1 MSAIGAVAGGSAAP
15 RAGFSGLSSDD
26 FMKIV
31 LEELGQQDPLQPSD
45 TGALIEQLA
54 NIRAIQSDVD
64 LEQSL
69 NALVERNELASATGL
84 IGRIVLG
91 TSESGRETVDV
102 VVSVLNTREGPVLN
116 LANGQR
122 MAINRVEEV
131 IGGDLLTPPE
141 DDPDGEGEE
150 DTP

>member
-1 MSAIGAVAGGSAAP
+1 MSAIGAVAGGSGAAP
-15 RAGFSGLSSDD
+15 AAGFSGLSSDD

-45 TGALIEQLA
+45 TGALVEQLA

-64 LEQSL
+64 LERSL
-69 NALVERNELASATGL
+69 NELVERNELASATGL

-91 TSESGRETVDV
+91 TAESGSATADV

-122 MAINRVEEV
+122 MAIGRVEEV
-131 IGGDLLTPPE
+131 IAGDLLTPPDE
-141 DDPDGEGEE
+141 DPEGEE
-150 DTP
+150 DSA